1 MEVLTSIK
9 LSMDYSVGE
18 RVRVCLG
25 CKVRI
30 SEEFTSTEDHEVPLA
45 LSGKC
50 CFCKM
55 YPCTNDIMPPRFEEF
70 RTFV

>member
-9 LSMDYSVGE
+9 FSMDYSVGV

-25 CKVRI
+25 YKVRI

-50 CFCKM
+50 CL
-55 YPCTNDIMPPRFEEF
+55 
-70 RTFV
+70 

>member
-1 MEVLTSIK
+1 VEAVTSIK
-9 LSMDYSVGE
+9 FSVDYSVGE

-45 LSGKC
+45 LSRKC
-50 CFCKM
+50 CLREASLSFM
-55 YPCTNDIMPPRFEEF
+55 IMIHDD
-70 RTFV
+70 